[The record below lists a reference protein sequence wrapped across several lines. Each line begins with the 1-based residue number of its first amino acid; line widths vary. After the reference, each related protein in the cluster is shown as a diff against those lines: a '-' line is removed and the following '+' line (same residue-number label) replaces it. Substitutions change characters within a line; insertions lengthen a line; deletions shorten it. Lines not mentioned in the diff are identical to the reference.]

1 MTEWNVYLVIVSLL
15 GTALAIGAPV
25 IRLNTTI
32 TKLIDKIDNLGGDLS
47 ELEASNRRS
56 HERIHKKNDEQDK
69 KLAEHE
75 TRIDVYK
82 RQNHPCVCD
91 FFYA

>member
-32 TKLIDKIDNLGGDLS
+32 TKLIDKIDTLGGDLS

-56 HERIHKKNDEQDK
+56 HERIHKKNDEQDN

-75 TRIDVYK
+75 TRIK
-82 RQNHPCVCD
+82 ILEKESKE
-91 FFYA
+91 